1 MRRCTMG
8 KSEEFRNNFEFLD
21 RYAKAWDG
29 YEQDI
34 DFLRMVRAVYVD
46 TVAMLKDA
54 SDTID
59 DLEEELEDRDREI
72 DELEALVRAERNKN
86 NGV

>member
-1 MRRCTMG
+1 MG